1 MHQYCH
7 LLVLVACLTAVSPV
21 AAQAAASPLTH
32 ATAVAALSESPRI
45 GTFKEVRMPVWIGQ
59 ADKRK
64 EAVAGEAVTMGER
77 LSTGSSGSASLTLK
91 DGTVLS
97 LGPNTTLDLNQFQ
110 FNTTTQE
117 GSFGLNLIQGTL
129 RVITGLLAKVN
140 PERFRITTPT
150 AVVGVRGTDFI
161 VEAERATGGRAQGGK
176 RPERRRHPTR

>member
-1 MHQYCH
+1 MNQYCQF
-7 LLVLVACLTAVSPV
+7 LGLFAWLTAVSPV
-21 AAQAAASPLTH
+21 SAQVDTAAQTTSVAAAVT
-32 ATAVAALSESPRI
+32 SESQRI
-45 GTFKEVRMPVWIGQ
+45 GTFKEVKNPAWVGL

-64 EAVAGEAVTMGER
+64 AAAPGDAVAMGER
-77 LSTGSSGSASLTLK
+77 LSTGRNGSASITLK

-97 LGPNTTLDLNQFQ
+97 LGPNTTVDLSQFQ

-117 GSFGLNLIQGTL
+117 GNFALNLMQGTL

-161 VEAERATGGRAQGGK
+161 VEADKPQVSK
-176 RPERRRHPTR
+176 RSVRRKPPTR